1 MTDSAMHDLADRL
14 FRALEAN
21 DTDAVAACCS
31 PDAEFFKNGTR
42 SGSLADMLPGFAS
55 LRSRVGDHRYT
66 DVRREVFAGGFVEE
80 HRVISTL
87 PDGSPLDVV
96 ACVIGRTD
104 DAGRIVELT
113 EYVDTASTRGRS

>member
-1 MTDSAMHDLADRL
+1 MTDPAMHDLADRL

-21 DTDAVAACCS
+21 DADTIAACCS
-31 PDAEFFKNGTR
+31 PDAEFFKNGAR
-42 SGSLADMLPGFAS
+42 SGSLADMLPAFAT

-80 HRVISTL
+80 HRVVSTL

-104 DAGRIVELT
+104 DSGRIAVLA
-113 EYVDTASTRGRS
+113 EYVDTNATRSAS